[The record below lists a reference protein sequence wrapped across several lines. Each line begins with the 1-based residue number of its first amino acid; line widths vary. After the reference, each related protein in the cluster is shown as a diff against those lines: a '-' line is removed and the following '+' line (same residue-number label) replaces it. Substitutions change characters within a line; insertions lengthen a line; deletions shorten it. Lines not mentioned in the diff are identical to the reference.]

1 METAVVVAVFGR
13 QVICELGEEL
23 LPCRAMGSLLRKGGP
38 LATGDRVML
47 ERSGDEGIVR
57 QRLPRE
63 TALLR
68 APRLPGRPPLVVA
81 THVDLVLVVLS
92 IRQPD
97 FSAGVVDRVLVL
109 ASQCGIDAALC
120 VNKWDLAEDGDDDV
134 LIPYRDAGV
143 TVVRTS
149 ARDGTG
155 IDELAGRLRGR
166 ANVVVGHSGVGK
178 SSLLARL
185 VPGMEVRVQEVNG
198 VTGRGRHTTTTATLV
213 HLPDGG
219 TLIDTPGIRAF
230 GLPDLR
236 PEKLGHHYPEFA
248 PFLDSCEFENC
259 LHDTEPICAVKGA
272 MERGEI
278 HPARHEVY
286 LRILASLQQG
296 RG

>member
-1 METAVVVAVFGR
+1 
-13 QVICELGEEL
+13 
-23 LPCRAMGSLLRKGGP
+23 
-38 LATGDRVML
+38 ML

-63 TALLR
+63 TALRR

-97 FSAGVVDRVLVL
+97 FSAGLVDRALVL
-109 ASQCGIDAALC
+109 ASLCGIDAALC
-120 VNKWDLAEDGDDDV
+120 VNKWDLADDEDGDV
-134 LIPYRDAGV
+134 LLPYRDAGV
-143 TVVRTS
+143 RVVRTS
-149 ARDGTG
+149 ALDGSG
-155 IDELAGRLRGR
+155 IDELAELLRDH
-166 ANVVVGHSGVGK
+166 ASVVVGHSGVGK

-185 VPGMEVRVQEVNG
+185 VPGMEVRVQEVNQ

-230 GLPDLR
+230 GLFDLR
-236 PEKLGHHYPEFA
+236 PEKLAHHYPEFV
-248 PFLDSCEFENC
+248 PHLPRCEFENC
-259 LHDTEPICAVKGA
+259 MHDTEPDCAVKRA
-272 MERGEI
+272 LERGEI
-278 HPARHEVY
+278 HPTRHEVY

>member
-1 METAVVVAVFGR
+1 MESAVVVAVFGR
-13 QVICELGEEL
+13 QVICELGDEL

-38 LATGDRVML
+38 LAAGDRVML

-63 TALLR
+63 SALRR
-68 APRLPGRPPLVVA
+68 APRQPGRPPLIVA

-97 FSAGVVDRVLVL
+97 FSAGLADRALVL
-109 ASQCGIDAALC
+109 ASLCGIDAALC
-120 VNKWDLAEDGDDDV
+120 VNKWDLAGDEDGDV
-134 LIPYRDAGV
+134 LLPYRDAGFR
-143 TVVRTS
+143 VVRTS
-149 ARDGTG
+149 AMDGSG
-155 IDELAGRLRGR
+155 IDELAGLLRDR
-166 ANVVVGHSGVGK
+166 ASVVVGHSGVGK

-185 VPGMEVRVQEVNG
+185 VPGMEVRVQEVNQ

-230 GLPDLR
+230 GLLDLR

-248 PFLDSCEFENC
+248 PHLPACEFENC
-259 LHDTEPICAVKGA
+259 VHDTEPDCAVKRA
-272 MERGEI
+272 LERGEI